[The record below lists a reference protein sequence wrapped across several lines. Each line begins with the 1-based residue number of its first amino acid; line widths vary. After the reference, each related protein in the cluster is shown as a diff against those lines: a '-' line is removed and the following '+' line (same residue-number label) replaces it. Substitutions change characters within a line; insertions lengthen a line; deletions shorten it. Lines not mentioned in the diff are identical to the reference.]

1 MSDINEK
8 QNISRKEIQ
17 NVYTTLQDLY
27 SYYSLELE
35 SISEYGYNS
44 ILKAFYNLLSVSY
57 YQYFINIIFIIL
69 VFIIL
74 YILYRDIIYRNANNI
89 KRCKILKNNINANMS
104 YENPFVYNIY
114 IIEKD
119 KLNDLL
125 DEYVVVLKYN
135 FNKYTDSKDNN
146 PNPSYYFNT
155 KNYKNINKV
164 LISDNKIDKYKTIL
178 NIEDT
183 SGEDNMSNN
192 KFTYFDLNNMKHQYL
207 KYKIDDEY
215 YFINKTLLNSENYEY
230 VVTTADNQKISEKK
244 DKNVKKLAKFVRDY
258 GYDTAT
264 QLAPLFNIIYSVEYR
279 KNK

>member
-1 MSDINEK
+1 MNAIEQK
-8 QNISRKEIQ
+8 LRNISQEKIP
-17 NVYTTLQDLY
+17 NAYTTLQDQY

-35 SISEYGYNS
+35 SISEYSYNS
-44 ILKAFYNLLSVSY
+44 IQKAFYNLLSVSY

-104 YENPFVYNIY
+104 YEYPFVYKIY

-125 DEYVVVLKYN
+125 EEYVVVLKYN
-135 FNKYTDSKDNN
+135 FNNKNN
-146 PNPSYYFNT
+146 NDNPSYYFNT
-155 KNYKNINKV
+155 KNYNNINKV
-164 LISDNKIDKYKTIL
+164 LISDNKNDNYKSIL
-178 NIEDT
+178 DD
-183 SGEDNMSNN
+183 SLSKN
-192 KFTYFDLNNMKHQYL
+192 KFTYFDLNDMKFKYL
-207 KYKIDDEY
+207 SYKIDDEH
-215 YFINKTLLNSENYEY
+215 YFLNKTLLNSENYEY
-230 VVTTADNQKISEKK
+230 VVTTADDQIISEKK

-258 GYDTAT
+258 GYDTTT
-264 QLAPLFNIIYSVEYR
+264 QLTPLFNIIYSVEYK